1 MSLKRNGEMAHCISL
16 SSNPQ
21 SQCEKLGMTVV
32 FIPVNTSVLGHTV
45 KTSDRSNTGEMLA
58 AGLAI
63 GLVRDPVSSD

>member
-1 MSLKRNGEMAHCISL
+1 MAHYISL

-21 SQCEKLGMTVV
+21 SQCEKLGMAV
-32 FIPVNTSVLGHTV
+32 FIPVNTSVLGCTV
-45 KTSDRSNTGEMLA
+45 TTGDRRNTGEMPA